1 MTPDIDPYA
10 YRRALA
16 RASGDG
22 IYLGSARNRSV
33 FASPE
38 RSVLALGPPRS
49 GKTSCI
55 VIPSILSATGPV
67 VSTSTKPE
75 VMFRTVGA
83 RSRAGET
90 FLYDPTGTVE
100 RPDNVAPLVWSP
112 VSACAQ
118 WSEAM
123 LVAKLMV
130 SASSAGASSSNGARQ
145 LDDHWH
151 ERAQS
156 LIATLLHAASVDGA
170 SMSAV
175 LKWVDDQHA
184 LTAITILKNAGNPL
198 AADLL
203 GGIAGTELRERSGI
217 FSTASGVLGAYHSDR
232 ALATTNGEQFS
243 AQEWAKTGGTVYICA
258 SARHQSLA
266 SPLVVGLLSEIRT
279 ACYEQASSHWDPGL
293 GGAGAVQSAGRGAP
307 PMFFALDEAANIA
320 PLADLGQQLSE
331 GGGQGL
337 LTLVC
342 LQDMSQARARWGPE
356 AEGWFSLFGSK
367 VIFPGIG
374 DPRTLEIISALA
386 GEEEVLDRSVSKNV
400 PSQSDLMRSILG
412 RLTGSPATGRSGFT
426 GQNVTTSVIRIPR
439 LTVDQV
445 SKGKEGKALVLDE
458 RNQDADIELTPWFSE
473 PWVSIVDPQ
482 LDLARDHPGDR
493 PLGRTGRSDLGS
505 DPPSPGIR
513 GPSRPGPDRPLPDRP
528 GPGRPGRPDLGLG

>member
-1 MTPDIDPYA
+1 MTPETDPYA

-22 IYLGSARNRSV
+22 IYLGSVRNRSV

-55 VIPSILSATGPV
+55 VIPSILSASGPV
-67 VSTSTKPE
+67 VSTSTKPD
-75 VMFRTVGA
+75 VMIRTLGA

-90 FLYDPTGTVE
+90 FLYDPTGTVD

-130 SASSAGASSSNGARQ
+130 SASNAGGSSSNASRQ

-156 LIATLLHAASVDGA
+156 LIATFLHAASIDGT
-170 SMSAV
+170 SMSTV
-175 LKWVDDQHA
+175 LKWVDEQHA
-184 LTAITILKNAGNPL
+184 ATAISILDKGGNPL

-203 GGIAGTELRERSGI
+203 GGIAGTEQRERSGI

-232 ALATTNGEQFS
+232 ALATTNGEPFS

-279 ACYEQASSHWDPGL
+279 ACYDRASSQWSPDPAGR
-293 GGAGAVQSAGRGAP
+293 GAVQRADRGAP

-356 AEGWFSLFGSK
+356 AEGWLSLFGSK
-367 VIFPGIG
+367 VILPGIG
-374 DPRTLEIISALA
+374 DLRTLEIISALA
-386 GEEEVLDRSVSKNV
+386 GEEEVLNTSVSKNV
-400 PSQSDLMRSILG
+400 LSQSDRMLSILG
-412 RLTGSPATGRSGFT
+412 RLTGSPASGRPGFA
-426 GQNVTTSVIRIPR
+426 GQNLTTSVIRRPR
-439 LTVDQV
+439 ITVDKA
-445 SKGKEGKALVLDE
+445 SKGEDGMALVFDE
-458 RNQDADIELTPWFSE
+458 RNQDAYIELTPWFSE
-473 PWVSIVDPQ
+473 PWLSIVDPQ
-482 LDLARDHPGDR
+482 LDLARDRPGDR
-493 PLGRTGRSDLGS
+493 PLDPPGHRPNLPIE
-505 DPPSPGIR
+505 PPSPGIR
-513 GPSRPGPDRPLPDRP
+513 GPAIRG
-528 GPGRPGRPDLGLG
+528 PGRPDLGLG